1 MSDIDNQFT
10 EAKVSGTVPVETAM
24 LALSLLLFVQQN
36 PDLLQLLACL
46 MMNDQ
51 SNRPTPDELKKKIE
65 LPLKQAAE
73 LLVTAQ
79 VLNGFVRHRTPERAV
94 TFLYIVFRYALYV
107 GNTPTREQSIE
118 LWQQVWSTA
127 RQFPIVAHEYEQRE
141 QAGNLKDWI
150 DEVQGTAR
158 RQLRTFKRQLPRIQK
173 NIAATYNKAYQAFL
187 GET

>member
-1 MSDIDNQFT
+1 MSDIDNQS
-10 EAKVSGTVPVETAM
+10 KVSDTVPVETAM
-24 LALSLLLFVQQN
+24 LAISLLLFVQQN
-36 PDLLQLLACL
+36 PDIFHFLARF
-46 MMNDQ
+46 MMNDA
-51 SNRPTPDELKKKIE
+51 SNRPTPDELKQKME

-79 VLNGFVRHRTPERAV
+79 VLNGFVRHKTPERAI

-107 GNTPTREQSIE
+107 GNTPNREQSIE

-150 DEVQGTAR
+150 DEVQATAR

-173 NIAATYNKAYQAFL
+173 NIAGTYNKAYQAFL
-187 GET
+187 GEA